1 MHSLLSSRYGTVNWP
16 TSLPSAGCRREV
28 ANCIHGAAEV
38 IAPLPTGMAHGI
50 LASFLVLTQSYARF
64 IVNWMPQPTVLTAL
78 GIGQYPLQS
87 LNR

>member
-1 MHSLLSSRYGTVNWP
+1 
-16 TSLPSAGCRREV
+16 
-28 ANCIHGAAEV
+28 
-38 IAPLPTGMAHGI
+38 MAHGI